1 MIFKK
6 TGGNI
11 IFGIVL
17 IAVSFLSLLSYLG
30 KITGFEFIF
39 NNYVLGVLI
48 TIVAVYH
55 AFFAFKRFKFIRF
68 LKKLVFDIIVIA
80 LALLPT
86 FIEVGLLKGL
96 SVNLVLEIPLLVV
109 SILGLI
115 YGGYCILDFIKK
127 QYVVSP

>member
-11 IFGIVL
+11 IFGIIL
-17 IAVSFLSLLSYLG
+17 IAVSVLSLLSYLG

-55 AFFAFKRFKFIRF
+55 ALFAFKRFKFIRF
-68 LKKLVFDIIVIA
+68 LKKLLFDIVVIL

-86 FIEVGLLKGL
+86 FIEIGLLKGL
-96 SVNLVLEIPLLVV
+96 SVNLVLEIPLVV
-109 SILGLI
+109 ISVLGLI
-115 YGGYCILDFIKK
+115 YGGYCILEFIKK
-127 QYVVSP
+127 EYIVSP